1 MRNVLTIAGK
11 ELRIYL
17 TTWTSYILF
26 GAFMLITA
34 YFFQVFVIRFQL
46 DAQEMMQRQAAAMLE
61 QMNLTDRVLLPV
73 FANISVFFLF
83 LLPVL
88 TMRLIAEER
97 RGKTLELLMTL
108 PARPLEIVLAKYL
121 AAVAIMATMLAL
133 TLVFPLLLHAFGTGE
148 VSPVDWNTVW
158 ASYVG
163 LLLMGAASVAVGL
176 FTSAVTESQVI
187 AAVVGFGT
195 LLILYVIGGDPQGEG
210 GAWQSLLEYLSIT
223 SHLEKFV
230 RGIVRT
236 SDVVYYLSLAFVGL
250 FLTHRVVEAQRW
262 R

>member
-46 DAQEMMQRQAAAMLE
+46 DAQEMMQRQAGMLE
-61 QMNLTDRVLLPV
+61 HLNLTDRVLLPV

-88 TMRLIAEER
+88 TMRLVAEER

-121 AAVAIMATMLAL
+121 AAVAIMGMMLAL
-133 TLVFPLLLHAFGTGE
+133 TVVFPVLLHAFGTGE
-148 VSPVDWNTVW
+148 ASPVDWSTVLT
-158 ASYVG
+158 SYVG
-163 LLLMGAASVAVGL
+163 LALMGAACVAVGL
-176 FTSAVTESQVI
+176 FTSAVTESQII

-195 LLILYVIGGDPQGEG
+195 LLILYVIGGDPEGQGG
-210 GAWQSLLEYLSIT
+210 VWQSVLDYLSIT

-230 RGIVRT
+230 RGIVRI
-236 SDVVYYLSLAFVGL
+236 SDVAYYLSLAFVGL